1 MKQVTIQTDSIT
13 LGQLLKKLDIL
24 ATGGQAK
31 HFLSENRVLV
41 NGELEVRRGRK
52 LYPQDQ
58 VVIEGYGNISLV
70 ARD

>member
-1 MKQVTIQTDSIT
+1 MKQVTIQTDTIT

-41 NGELEVRRGRK
+41 NGVEEVRRGRK
-52 LYPQDQ
+52 LYPQDR
-58 VVIEGYGNISLV
+58 VEIEGYGKVSLV
-70 ARD
+70 HRD

>member
-31 HFLSENRVLV
+31 HFLCENRVLV